1 MVQPYDILWVPPQIY
16 KVLKSQPHTITVL
29 ITRSACSKPALDD
42 HQPVKPMNELLAD
55 DSTRQMK
62 STSMVGIYI
71 LSYIKLYVYM

>member
-1 MVQPYDILWVPPQIY
+1 MSTTLDLQSV
-16 KVLKSQPHTITVL
+16 KSQPHTVTVL

-71 LSYIKLYVYM
+71 LYHIFIYDMYM